1 MKPYA
6 LTISV
11 VAIVMADDEQHARDV
26 ALSHVREIHHDAWG
40 DQFKLS
46 PATRIERHSDLERIG
61 WDDQCLP
68 YGGDGK
74 TRLSE
79 ILKDASDD

>member
-6 LTISV
+6 ITISV
-11 VAIVMADDEQHARDV
+11 VAVVMADDEQHARDV

-46 PATRIERHSDLERIG
+46 PASLIACEDDLKRVG
-61 WDDQCLP
+61 WDAQCLP
-68 YGGDGK
+68 YGGDGE

-79 ILKDASDD
+79 ILQGSTDD